1 MLCVERGVWK
11 MWSVENMKCG
21 KYEVWKIWSVENR
34 CGKRGVCKIQSV
46 VSVTTH
52 SAFTTLLIFHTRHFP
67 HSSFSTLC
75 IFHTLYFLHS
85 SFSSLRTPP
94 LPLNRRYLGVIMLTN
109 RWFICII
116 PQPDWFNIVTK
127 YIPSYVM
134 QVAKEKFKGVI
145 SWDCISV

>member
-1 MLCVERGVWK
+1 M
-11 MWSVENMKCG
+11 
-21 KYEVWKIWSVENR
+21 ENR
-34 CGKRGVCKIQSV
+34 CGKCGVWKIRSV

-52 SAFTTLLIFHTRHFP
+52 SAFSTLRIFHTPHFP
-67 HSSFSTLC
+67 HSTFSALC

-85 SFSSLRTPP
+85 SFSTFRTPP
-94 LPLNRRYLGVIMLTN
+94 FPLNRRYSGVIMLTN

-127 YIPSYVM
+127 YIPSHVM

-145 SWDCISV
+145 SWDLYLMGPGICVGRLPVPWSQFNLSSMERGYDVNR